1 MRANNPIA
9 YVPKLLVREMGELRN
24 QFMTSFEQGKTIFLI
39 VDEHGEIC
47 YVSRYVKDI
56 LHFSPEDLV
65 GTSIFKIAEPESLL
79 KLKHFIASNAG
90 QLDQVTYFKDLS
102 FQCTDCERHFFDGSF
117 VAKSSDFGIRYLF
130 YLHDVTE
137 RKEESEKLSKVNMEL
152 DNFIYRA
159 SHDLRAPLLSLSG
172 LINLSEITGS
182 NENAEYTNLMRQ
194 TVKRLDTFVT
204 QLAHYTRNTHLS
216 INYARIDFY
225 ELFST
230 VIQSYCYLDHTEK
243 IKFTVEVDR
252 DQVVYSDVFRL
263 KIIINNLVSN
273 AIKYHN
279 LRQPN
284 PYIKLSVHNADKRI
298 VISVTDNGTG
308 IDPENIDTI
317 FDMFKRSSDKS
328 EGSGLGL
335 YIVNKALQMIGG
347 TIHVKSR
354 YGLGSSFIIDIPNKV
369 VSDPSIIFA
378 SHLEQSATK
387 TITHR

>member
-1 MRANNPIA
+1 MRANTAIT
-9 YVPKLLVREMGELRN
+9 YVPKLLVKEMGELRN
-24 QFMTSFEQGKTIFLI
+24 QFMVSFERGKTIFLI

-47 YVSRYVKDI
+47 YISRYVKDI

-65 GTSIFKIAEPESLL
+65 GISIFKIAEPESIL

-90 QLDQVTYFKDLS
+90 QLDRVTYFKDLS
-102 FQCTDCERHFFDGSF
+102 FQCTYCQRHFFDGSF
-117 VAKSSDFGIRYLF
+117 VTKSSDLGIRFLF

-172 LINLSEITGS
+172 LINLSEMTGS
-182 NENAEYTNLMRQ
+182 TENAEYTSLMRQ
-194 TVKRLDTFVT
+194 TVKRLDKFVT
-204 QLAHYTRNTHLS
+204 QLAHYTRNTNLS
-216 INYARIDFY
+216 INYSRIDFH
-225 ELFST
+225 ELFSG
-230 VIQSYCYLDHTEK
+230 IIESYRYLDHTEK
-243 IKFTVEVDR
+243 IKFMIEVDR
-252 DQVVYSDVFRL
+252 NQIIYSDVFRL

-284 PYIKLSVHNADKRI
+284 PYIKLSVRNADKRV
-298 VISVTDNGTG
+298 VISVTDNGAG

-335 YIVNKALQMIGG
+335 YIVNKALQMIDG
-347 TIHVKSR
+347 TINVKSSH
-354 YGLGSSFIIDIPNKV
+354 GLGSSFIIDIPNKV
-369 VSDPSIIFA
+369 ASDPPIIFA
-378 SHLEQSATK
+378 GQLEQKATK
-387 TITHR
+387 AMTHR

>member
-24 QFMTSFEQGKTIFLI
+24 QFMTSFERGKTIFLI

-152 DNFIYRA
+152 DNFIYRS

-172 LINLSEITGS
+172 LINLSEIVGS
-182 NENAEYTNLMRQ
+182 TENAEYTKLMQQ
-194 TVKRLDTFVT
+194 TVTRLDKYIT
-204 QLAHYTRNTHLS
+204 QLAHYTRNTNLS
-216 INYARIDFY
+216 INYSRIDFD
-225 ELFST
+225 ELFS
-230 VIQSYCYLDHTEK
+230 IIIESYRYLDLTAK
-243 IKFTVEVDR
+243 INFIVEVDTK
-252 DQVVYSDVFRL
+252 QVIYSDVFRL
-263 KIIINNLVSN
+263 NIIINNLVSN

-284 PYIKLSVHNADKRI
+284 PYIKLSVRNADKRV
-298 VISVTDNGTG
+298 VISITDNGAG
-308 IDPENIDTI
+308 IDPENIDSI

-328 EGSGLGL
+328 KGSGLGL

-347 TIHVKSR
+347 TIHVKSS

-378 SHLEQSATK
+378 GQPGRKATK
-387 TITHR
+387 AMKHR